1 MIVFLYNLFIQCA
14 IRPGTG
20 PGTSVSSPP
29 CLICTGRYADVLV
42 LDPFSLEILLTL
54 SSRVQPDWITAFCD
68 LFLLAPGASSQS
80 QLSPATEHHL
90 VALTRTGQVK
100 VWTIPHADPKVRFH
114 HLFMVL
120 LFILLCTCTLCTYFF
135 ADYTS
140 TLS

>member
-1 MIVFLYNLFIQCA
+1 MVYQLKWLINNVNKLTQCS

-20 PGTSVSSPP
+20 PGTAVSSPP

-68 LFLLAPGASSQS
+68 LFLLAPGAPSQD
-80 QLSPATEHHL
+80 QLPATEHHL

-100 VWTIPHADPKVRFH
+100 VWTIPHADPKVC
-114 HLFMVL
+114 LINLYTVL
-120 LFILLCTCTLCTYFF
+120 TF
-135 ADYTS
+135 
-140 TLS
+140 